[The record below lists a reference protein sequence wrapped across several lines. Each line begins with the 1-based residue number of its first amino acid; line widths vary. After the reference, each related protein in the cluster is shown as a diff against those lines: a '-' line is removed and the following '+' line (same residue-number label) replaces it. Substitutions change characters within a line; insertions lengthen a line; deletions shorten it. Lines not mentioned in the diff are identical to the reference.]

1 MPDVD
6 SSAIRSARYD
16 AAEHVLEI
24 TFVTGRVYVYGGVP
38 ETIYD
43 AFLKAE
49 SKGRFFNERIRDAFA
64 TARKR

>member
-1 MPDVD
+1 MD

-16 AAEHVLEI
+16 PAARVLEI
-24 TFVTGRVYVYGGVP
+24 TFVTGRVYAYLHVP
-38 ETIYD
+38 ETTYRD
-43 AFLKAE
+43 FLDAE